1 MPKARLAALIA
12 AMILAIA
19 ACSGTSAP
27 APTAPLASAA
37 APAGGGSAVSIAGF
51 AFAPTT
57 ITVAAGSTVTWTNK
71 DTAGHI
77 VAADNGSFNSARLVG
92 GATFSQTFAK
102 AGTFT
107 YHCAIHSSMT
117 GTVTVH

>member
-12 AMILAIA
+12 AIILALA
-19 ACSGTSAP
+19 ACSGGGTSATL
-27 APTAPLASAA
+27 APSAA
-37 APAGGGSAVSIAGF
+37 APAGGGSSVSIAGF
-51 AFAPTT
+51 AFAPTA
-57 ITVAAGSTVTWTNK
+57 ITVAAGSTVTWTNS
-71 DTAGHI
+71 DSTGHTVTADDGT
-77 VAADNGSFNSARLVG
+77 FKSAKLGG

-107 YHCAIHSSMT
+107 YHCSIHSSMT

>member
-1 MPKARLAALIA
+1 MPKARLAALSLA
-12 AMILAIA
+12 AVLAIA
-19 ACSGTSAP
+19 ACSGGSVYTTP
-27 APTAPLASAA
+27 ASSEAVAA
-37 APAGGGSAVSIAGF
+37 GTGSAVSIAGF

-77 VAADNGSFNSARLVG
+77 VAADDGSFKSAKLGG